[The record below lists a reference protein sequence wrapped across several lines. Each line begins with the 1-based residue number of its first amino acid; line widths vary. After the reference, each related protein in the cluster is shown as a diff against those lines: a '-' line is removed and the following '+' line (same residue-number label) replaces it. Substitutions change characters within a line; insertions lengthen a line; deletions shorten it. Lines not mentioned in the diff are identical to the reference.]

1 MVCAAPG
8 GHETRGVRGFRCWSA
23 LLLEAMLVSICAAPG
38 GQDARGV
45 RGICCL
51 STLLLEAMLVLVS
64 GLLPGVMLMLMVCLT
79 SRGQMDVCGLGCC
92 LRPC

>member
-1 MVCAAPG
+1 MVCAVPKD
-8 GHETRGVRGFRCWSA
+8 VRGFRCWSA

-38 GQDARGV
+38 GQDARGIH
-45 RGICCL
+45 GICCL
-51 STLLLEAMLVLVS
+51 STLLLEAMLVSV
-64 GLLPGVMLMLMVCLT
+64 LLPEIMLMLMVCLT